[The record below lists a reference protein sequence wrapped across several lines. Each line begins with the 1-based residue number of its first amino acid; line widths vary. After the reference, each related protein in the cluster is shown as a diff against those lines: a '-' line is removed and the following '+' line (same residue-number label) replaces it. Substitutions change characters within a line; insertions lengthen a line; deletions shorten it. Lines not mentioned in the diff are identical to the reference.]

1 MRRQTVFIGM
11 TPTLRLRIET
21 TIENLLALLDEI
33 DGDPDL
39 EPWLAGG
46 AEVVGTDD
54 LEGDSSDDEWSL
66 GWTRTGAYGLGEDL
80 EGNLAGSASDLE
92 GDGTDYGEIV
102 TWPEN
107 LKSQEVLVSP
117 W

>member
-54 LEGDSSDDEWSL
+54 REQDDC
-66 GWTRTGAYGLGEDL
+66 DL
-80 EGNLAGSASDLE
+80 EEQHDAEPCPD
-92 GDGTDYGEIV
+92 DYGEIV
-102 TWPEN
+102 MWRDD
-107 LKSQEVLVSP
+107 LKSQEVLVRL
-117 W
+117 